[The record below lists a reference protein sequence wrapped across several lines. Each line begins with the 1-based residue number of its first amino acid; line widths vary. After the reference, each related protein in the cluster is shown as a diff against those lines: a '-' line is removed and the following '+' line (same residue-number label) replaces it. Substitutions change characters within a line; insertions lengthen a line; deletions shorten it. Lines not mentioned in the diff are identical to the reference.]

1 MSYGAPI
8 QYAMT
13 DGYIPPS
20 PYNIGGSA
28 PSPDIS
34 IKPMQD
40 ASTSALGRRNTI
52 NKRLP
57 SMPGGEMGDLS
68 YTNYGAEQ
76 AALQNYA
83 LGVAGAER
91 KEVEQ
96 RSRKI
101 ARAKNRQAQRI
112 AEKRTRLR

>member
-1 MSYGAPI
+1 MSFGASIHAP
-8 QYAMT
+8 MT
-13 DGYIPPS
+13 DGYEPPS

-34 IKPMQD
+34 IKAMKD
-40 ASTSALGRRNTI
+40 ASTSALGRRNTLV
-52 NKRLP
+52 KSLP
-57 SMPGGEMGDLS
+57 AMPASEMGDLS

-91 KEVEQ
+91 KTAEK
-96 RSRKI
+96 RSRAI
-101 ARAKNRQAQRI
+101 SRAKNRQAQRI